1 MKRILLFK
9 SLIPISL
16 TLFGI
21 EFGSRIIANQ
31 PISTSRAKLHKNGLK
46 TNLENSSAIHESW
59 GNIKTNYFFGD
70 FAERI
75 SQKDFL
81 NSNNEKKLVNENS
94 CRYLILGD
102 SYSFGW
108 LVDYEE
114 AFPTLIQNHLKKELN
129 KEIEFINSA
138 VSGWGIADYSSYIKI
153 YKNKLE
159 KAHLKGIIVFINF
172 DDPKRA
178 AYSNLYQIKN
188 YGNSFSIEGSNK
200 LFYSNKGRIK
210 RFLSQK
216 FIKDIYNWSQK
227 NLNVSRLLKN
237 LLLNGHIVRD
247 PFGRNL
253 SKSTQSKL
261 NNKFKTSSE
270 RIAVVEKALID
281 LSNISSDIAPL
292 NLIHTGI
299 LKSKDYPNH
308 HINEYFFSNK
318 GQNFLASQNMLFDF
332 STIKEKILLEDN
344 EIIKFDSHPNKL
356 GHLKISKNILASNS
370 KNSLKKFIKLT
381 CQ

>member
-1 MKRILLFK
+1 M
-9 SLIPISL
+9 L
-16 TLFGI
+16 T
-21 EFGSRIIANQ
+21 
-31 PISTSRAKLHKNGLK
+31 
-46 TNLENSSAIHESW
+46 
-59 GNIKTNYFFGD
+59 
-70 FAERI
+70 
-75 SQKDFL
+75 
-81 NSNNEKKLVNENS
+81 
-94 CRYLILGD
+94 
-102 SYSFGW
+102 
-108 LVDYEE
+108 
-114 AFPTLIQNHLKKELN
+114 
-129 KEIEFINSA
+129 
-138 VSGWGIADYSSYIKI
+138 
-153 YKNKLE
+153 
-159 KAHLKGIIVFINF
+159 
-172 DDPKRA
+172 
-178 AYSNLYQIKN
+178 
-188 YGNSFSIEGSNK
+188 
-200 LFYSNKGRIK
+200 
-210 RFLSQK
+210 
-216 FIKDIYNWSQK
+216 
-227 NLNVSRLLKN
+227 
-237 LLLNGHIVRD
+237 GHIVRD

-253 SKSTQSKL
+253 SFSTEFNL

-270 RIAVVEKALID
+270 RIAVVERALID

>member
-31 PISTSRAKLHKNGLK
+31 PISTSRANLHKNGLK

-81 NSNNEKKLVNENS
+81 NSNNEKKLLNENS

-114 AFPTLIQNHLKKELN
+114 AFPTLIQNHLQKELN

-159 KAHLKGIIVFINF
+159 KAELKGIIVFINF
-172 DDPKRA
+172 DDPQRA
-178 AYSNLYQIKN
+178 AYSDLYTIKK
-188 YGNSFSIEGSNK
+188 YGNSFSIEASNK
-200 LFYSNKGRIK
+200 LFYSNEGRIK

-227 NLNVSRLLKN
+227 NLNISRLLKN
-237 LLLNGHIVRD
+237 LLINGHIVRD
-247 PFGRNL
+247 PIGINL
-253 SKSTQSKL
+253 SKLTQSKL
-261 NNKFKTSSE
+261 NNKFKTFSE

-281 LSNISSDIAPL
+281 LTNISSDIAPL

-308 HINEYFFSNK
+308 PINEYFFSNK
-318 GQNFLASQNMLFDF
+318 GQNYLASQNMLFDF
-332 STIKEKILLEDN
+332 STINEKILLEDN
-344 EIIKFDSHPNKL
+344 EIIKFDSPPNEL

-370 KNSLKKFIKLT
+370 KNSLKKFIQLT
-381 CQ
+381 CK